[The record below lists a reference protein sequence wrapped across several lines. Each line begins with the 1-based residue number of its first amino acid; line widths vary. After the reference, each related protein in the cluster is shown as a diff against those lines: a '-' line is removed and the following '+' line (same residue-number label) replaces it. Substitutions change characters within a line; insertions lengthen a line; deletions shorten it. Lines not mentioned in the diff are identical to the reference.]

1 MDGGVALACTVC
13 PMSDVKPDS
22 LRARPA
28 EDPAVPV
35 RAAGRG
41 AKPLRLPVWKCPRC
55 GARKRLRGAR
65 HGEREA

>member
-1 MDGGVALACTVC
+1 MT
-13 PMSDVKPDS
+13 DVKTDL
-22 LRARPA
+22 LRARIA
-28 EDPAVPV
+28 DDATVPV

-55 GARKRLRGAR
+55 GARKRLRGGR